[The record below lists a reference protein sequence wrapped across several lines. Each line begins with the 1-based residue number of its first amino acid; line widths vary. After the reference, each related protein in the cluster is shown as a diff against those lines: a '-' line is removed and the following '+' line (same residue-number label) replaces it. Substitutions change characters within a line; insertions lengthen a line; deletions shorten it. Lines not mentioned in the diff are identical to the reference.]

1 MSLWAEIGLH
11 TTLYW
16 GVHQFTQADPVSFQ
30 QAWSS
35 GKHTWDTVG
44 GEVLLSIMIM
54 IIIFIYSQRVAYW
67 LQFDCSSLVAE

>member
-1 MSLWAEIGLH
+1 MSLRAEIGLH

-44 GEVLLSIMIM
+44 GGRKSPLVYYDHDHRIYLFTTARLLAPI
-54 IIIFIYSQRVAYW
+54 
-67 LQFDCSSLVAE
+67 

>member
-16 GVHQFTQADPVSFQ
+16 GVHQFIQADPVSFQ

-35 GKHTWDTVG
+35 GKHTWDTECVCVG
-44 GEVLLSIMIM
+44 ARGGGPLVYYDCDHH
-54 IIIFIYSQRVAYW
+54 IYLFTTGRFLASV
-67 LQFDCSSLVAE
+67 